1 MTVGKYGTDYG
12 ERAIVALVGL
22 GANLPADAVYPSAFM
37 DGDGKPLNGAHRYVL
52 HFDKDATPPVNA
64 FWSVTMYNAQSFFV
78 ANPIN
83 RYAISSW
90 MSLQHNKDGSLDLY
104 IQRESPGKNKEANW
118 LPAAEGDFSVTMRMY
133 WPKEKPPSI
142 LDATWKPPGI
152 VVAK

>member
-1 MTVGKYGTDYG
+1 
-12 ERAIVALVGL
+12 
-22 GANLPADAVYPSAFM
+22 M
-37 DGDGKPLNGAHRYVL
+37 DGDGKPLNGAHRYML

-118 LPAAEGDFSVTMRMY
+118 MPAAEGDFSVTMRMY